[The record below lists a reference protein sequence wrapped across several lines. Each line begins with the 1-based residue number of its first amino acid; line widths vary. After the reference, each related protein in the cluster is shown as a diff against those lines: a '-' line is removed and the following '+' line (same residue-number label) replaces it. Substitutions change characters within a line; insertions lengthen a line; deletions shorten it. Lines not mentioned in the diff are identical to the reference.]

1 MLTRYHFRLLTE
13 KPEARTNVPSE
24 RDEERDYELEQW
36 IEMATLFRQ
45 REDIEAIDTHE

>member
-1 MLTRYHFRLLTE
+1 MLTE

-24 RDEERDYELEQW
+24 RDMERDYELEQW

-45 REDIEAIDTHE
+45 CDDIESPDRDE